1 MFTSFSTLWDPIPA
15 DLRKTRRQAFRTS
28 CPAQSFQWLPEILLT
43 DRRFGFICYRNADF
57 NERTGTPF
65 NRLHYPTDVISLVV
79 LWCFR
84 YKLSLREP
92 AELLLQRGV
101 VFTHEAVR
109 DWDTNLTPYLTE
121 PDLPS

>member
-1 MFTSFSTLWDPIPA
+1 M
-15 DLRKTRRQAFRTS
+15 
-28 CPAQSFQWLPEILLT
+28 
-43 DRRFGFICYRNADF
+43 DRRCWFICYRNPEF

-84 YKLSLREP
+84 YKLSLREL
-92 AELLLQRGV
+92 AEMFLQRGV

-109 DWDTNLTPYLTE
+109 DWDTNLTPYLTDALCKE
-121 PDLPS
+121 RCGAIGDS